1 MAYYCLHKLKKWPSE
16 YDSLPKY
23 EKAFV
28 IAAVSKKLEA
38 DKKAEDEAKRNS
50 KKGKKSKNR

>member
-1 MAYYCLHKLKKWPSE
+1 MRKWPSE

-28 IAAVSKKLEA
+28 IAAVQIKMEA
-38 DKKAEDEAKRNS
+38 DKKAENESKRNG
-50 KKGKKSKNR
+50 KRKGK